1 MSDFFRM
8 APSDF
13 VSSVFD
19 LVSLDPVPCDLPF
32 SADFSESWFLSPVLS
47 LAVWASYRS

>member
-1 MSDFFRM
+1 MPPNSCDTFREPYPDFDSPCDDPLWSVMSDFFRM

-19 LVSLDPVPCDLPF
+19 LVSLDPVP
-32 SADFSESWFLSPVLS
+32 
-47 LAVWASYRS
+47 